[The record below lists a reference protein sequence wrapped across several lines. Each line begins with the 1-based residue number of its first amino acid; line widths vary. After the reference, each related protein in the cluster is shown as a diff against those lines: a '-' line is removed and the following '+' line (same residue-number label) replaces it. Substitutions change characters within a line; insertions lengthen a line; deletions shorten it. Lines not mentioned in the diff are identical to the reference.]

1 MAHLMALGHRRI
13 GLVAGLPESF
23 TGRERLAGYREAL
36 ARAGIAADPGLVQF
50 GNFRSAEAVVATERL
65 MALAD
70 PPTALV
76 AANNLSAIGTMK
88 GLSGLGLACPRDVSV
103 AAIDDFPWAD
113 VFEPKLTAVAQ
124 PVDAFGAEAARMLV
138 ERMTGHGAGAR
149 ADDRAERARCTC
161 GARPA
166 RSAAKI
172 G

>member
-1 MAHLMALGHRRI
+1 M
-13 GLVAGLPESF
+13 
-23 TGRERLAGYREAL
+23 
-36 ARAGIAADPGLVQF
+36 QF
-50 GNFRSAEAVVATERL
+50 GNFRSAEAVVATGRL

-113 VFEPKLTAVAQ
+113 VFEPKLTTVAQ

-138 ERMTGHGAGAR
+138 ERMTGTAQGRGRTVVLSGRLHVRNSTRGIG
-149 ADDRAERARCTC
+149 DEDRVT
-161 GARPA
+161 
-166 RSAAKI
+166 
-172 G
+172 